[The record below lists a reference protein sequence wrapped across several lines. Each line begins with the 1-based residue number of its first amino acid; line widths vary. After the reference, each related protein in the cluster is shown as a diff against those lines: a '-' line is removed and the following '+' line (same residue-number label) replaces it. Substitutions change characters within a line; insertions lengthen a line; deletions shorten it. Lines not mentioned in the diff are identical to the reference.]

1 MRGSIDRNV
10 SNLLAFLPAGRR
22 PECVAVREE
31 GTGKRASRHQTWQ
44 TDRWLRLCSH
54 DELPQYVP
62 ADICQLAVSALV
74 QVGQPHGRIAVLRLD
89 FP

>member
-1 MRGSIDRNV
+1 MCS
-10 SNLLAFLPAGRR
+10 SAGRR
-22 PECVAVREE
+22 HRQ
-31 GTGKRASRHQTWQ
+31 ASQPTPDMADGR
-44 TDRWLRLCSH
+44 RLRLCSH